1 MLTFFRCTVVILEY
15 VIALLLRLAV
25 CINSIGF
32 VWLLLLY
39 LLFVIFVLRG
49 KLEFIQFEIEIGSLV
64 VNVSASA
71 VFGYLLLNESIF
83 FALPFEFIL
92 SCVWPGICRV
102 AHSFLSE
109 SDLCVWSGILLCA
122 HFFFKYFDFL
132 GSFGLQLVLSSFVLN
147 AL

>member
-1 MLTFFRCTVVILEY
+1 MEGYCEAHNLRETARLIIAMRREMSCSGLCSLFFRCTAVILEY

-32 VWLLLLY
+32 VLLLLLY

-83 FALPFEFIL
+83 FCSPIRIHFVVCMARYL
-92 SCVWPGICRV
+92 SC
-102 AHSFLSE
+102 
-109 SDLCVWSGILLCA
+109 
-122 HFFFKYFDFL
+122 
-132 GSFGLQLVLSSFVLN
+132 GSFISLRK
-147 AL
+147 